1 MRLTAWA
8 AGLLLA
14 AACAGLIAGCGG
26 SGVPQHARG
35 THKLHAGPQTLDI
48 YSSLPL
54 SGPSAAIGQSIVKG
68 IQLALDQAG
77 TPVGAFDVR
86 YHSLNDARP
95 GQGAW
100 DAALTAANAR
110 KVATDAAA
118 VAYIGDFDSGAT
130 EVSLPVLNEAG
141 IPQISPWSPYVGLT
155 QTAPGITAA
164 GEPSRYYPN
173 PTSVRTLL
181 RIAPDDAVQ
190 AAAMLEAFRAAGCT
204 GVAVLRGGG
213 APGYGRE
220 LAGLLN
226 AQHLRYGLN
235 VSIASLGSLRVSL
248 RRYLLGLRNPPTDC
262 VAYVGAASPA
272 VPPALAAVHAQLPR
286 ARIVASDRLCS
297 AAAQQSS
304 LRSELA
310 ADTGDTLQC
319 LLPGTPAG
327 LQAGASLLSAWRQA
341 YPRHA
346 HPGPWAVYGYAAMQL
361 ALATIAQLGSQ
372 ADDRSRLLHA
382 LFLTRARDSVLGDY
396 GFDAAGNVTLR
407 AFGLYAVRAP
417 GPPVLERVLQPATA
431 GALR

>member
-26 SGVPQHARG
+26 SGVHRHTRG

-48 YSSLPL
+48 YSGLPL

-68 IQLALDQAG
+68 IRLALDQAG

-118 VAYIGDFDSGAT
+118 VTYIGDFDSGAT
-130 EVSLPVLNEAG
+130 EVSLPILNEAG

-155 QTAPGITAA
+155 QSVPGITAL
-164 GEPSRYYPN
+164 GEPNRYYPA
-173 PTSVRTLL
+173 SRTLL

-190 AAAMLEAFRAAGCT
+190 AAAMLEASRAAGCT
-204 GVAVLRGGG
+204 DVAVLRGGG
-213 APGYGRE
+213 AQGYGRE
-220 LAGLLN
+220 LELLMD
-226 AQHLRYGLN
+226 AQRLRYGLT
-235 VSIASLGSLRVSL
+235 VTTASLSSGRASL
-248 RRYLLGLRNPPTDC
+248 RRFLLGLRNPPTDC
-262 VAYVGAASPA
+262 VAYVGTASLA
-272 VPPALAAVHAQLPR
+272 VPPVLAAVHAALPR
-286 ARIVASDRLCS
+286 APIVASDRLCS

-327 LQAGASLLSAWRQA
+327 LQAGASFLSAWRQA

-346 HPGPWAVYGYAAMQL
+346 DPGPWAVYGYAGMQL

-382 LFLTRARDSVLGDY
+382 LFLTRARDTVLGDY

-417 GPPVLERVLQPATA
+417 GPLVLERVLQPAAA